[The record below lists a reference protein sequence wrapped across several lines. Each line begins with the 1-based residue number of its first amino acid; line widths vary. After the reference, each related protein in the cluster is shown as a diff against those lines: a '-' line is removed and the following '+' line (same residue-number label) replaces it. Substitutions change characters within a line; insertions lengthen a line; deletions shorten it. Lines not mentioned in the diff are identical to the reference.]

1 MCPQVGDPLPKMTYL
16 ANLILYPCSS
26 LVLWLWESPEP
37 HCVHFLTFKCDGTQ
51 KGLPDPTW
59 APLLKQD
66 LACTCTPHPNRAD
79 SITHERE
86 MKFYWGF
93 QRCQGRELSGN
104 LKTLKN
110 CPFTSLL
117 FPRISSPTTESG
129 SIARNHIFLPVP
141 PLSLIPSTASSSFFY
156 AFISSL
162 YISFL
167 PRRNSDPLCNLY
179 P

>member
-66 LACTCTPHPNRAD
+66 LACTCTPPPNRAD

-93 QRCQGRELSGN
+93 QRCQGRELSDN

-110 CPFTSLL
+110 AHLHLCF
-117 FPRISSPTTESG
+117 
-129 SIARNHIFLPVP
+129 FLEFLHQ
-141 PLSLIPSTASSSFFY
+141 PLSLDQLPGITFFFLSLPFPSSHPPPPHPSSMPLSHLSTFIFSQGEIQIPSF
-156 AFISSL
+156 SL
-162 YISFL
+162 
-167 PRRNSDPLCNLY
+167 
-179 P
+179 